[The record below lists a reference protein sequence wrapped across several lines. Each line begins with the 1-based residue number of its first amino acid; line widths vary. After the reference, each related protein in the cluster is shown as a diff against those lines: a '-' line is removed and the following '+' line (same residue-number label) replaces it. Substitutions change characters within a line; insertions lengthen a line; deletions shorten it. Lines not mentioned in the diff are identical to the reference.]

1 MGIFSKK
8 ENKKS
13 ILNTRESTQSRRER
27 LAPRLAEN
35 PNLSIHN
42 TELDFR
48 NEVYDEGEI
57 ASSIEMEF
65 LAQSL
70 NKQREQIR
78 PETHPDF
85 DGETCVSCG
94 DDIPPERLKM
104 GRVRCVYCQ
113 DELEKRAKLMG
124 K

>member
-1 MGIFSKK
+1 MGLLSNKK
-8 ENKKS
+8 EKVLK
-13 ILNTRESTQSRRER
+13 TQESTRGRRER
-27 LAPRLAEN
+27 LAPRLSEN

-42 TELDFR
+42 TELDFN

-57 ASSIEMEF
+57 ASAIEMSF

-70 NKQREQIR
+70 NAQRELIR

-85 DGETCVSCG
+85 DGEACVDCG
-94 DDIPPERLKM
+94 DDIPEERLKL

-113 DELEKRAKLMG
+113 SALEKRNKLHG

>member
-1 MGIFSKK
+1 MGIFSKEK
-8 ENKKS
+8 NKIKA
-13 ILNTRESTQSRRER
+13 LNTRESTMSKRER
-27 LAPRLAEN
+27 LAPRLSDN

-42 TELDFR
+42 TELDFT
-48 NEVYDEGEI
+48 NEVYDEAEI
-57 ASSIEMEF
+57 ASSIEMGF

-70 NKQREQIR
+70 NAQRELIA
-78 PETHPDF
+78 PEKHPDF

-113 DELEKRAKLMG
+113 EVKEKKEKLIG

>member
-1 MGIFSKK
+1 MGLISKK
-8 ENKKS
+8 KEKLLK
-13 ILNTRESTQSRRER
+13 TKESTRGRRER

-35 PNLSIHN
+35 PSLSIHN
-42 TELDFR
+42 TELDFN

-57 ASSIEMEF
+57 ASSIEMGF

-70 NKQREQIR
+70 NAQRELIR

-94 DDIPPERLKM
+94 DDMPEERLKL

-113 DELEKRAKLMG
+113 SEIEKRNKLMG